1 MKHISP
7 ELAVDFKS
15 TFLSCEKDQEA
26 IWKKLFLQNEPY
38 SEYLKR
44 LLIINNPD
52 CLDMENQSYR
62 EQVKKYHLHDLINKD
77 YLRVVPKF
85 KLKEHEDMKSY
96 ILLEFDDFMPS
107 KNPEFRNSVITF
119 SIICHLDA
127 WKLDD
132 YKLRPY
138 QIAGYIDGIMDRTK
152 LSGIGTLQFLGSSEF
167 VLNEHLGGIM
177 LRYVAT
183 HSTDDKGRLA
193 DD

>member
-7 ELAVDFKS
+7 EIATDFKS
-15 TFLSCEKDQEA
+15 TFLSCEKDQET

-52 CLDMENQSYR
+52 CLDTTNQAYR
-62 EQVKKYHLHDLINKD
+62 EQVNKYHLHDLMNKD

-85 KLKEHEDMKSY
+85 ELKEHEDMKSY
-96 ILLEFDDFMPS
+96 ILLEFDDFVPS
-107 KNPEFRNSVITF
+107 KNPEFRNGVISF
-119 SIICHLDA
+119 SIISHLDT

-138 QIAGYIDGIMDRTK
+138 QIAGYIDGIMDRSK
-152 LSGIGTLQFLGSSEF
+152 LSGIGTLRFLGSSEF
-167 VLNEHLGGIM
+167 VLNEFLGGIM

-183 HSTDDKGRLA
+183 HSTDDIGELT